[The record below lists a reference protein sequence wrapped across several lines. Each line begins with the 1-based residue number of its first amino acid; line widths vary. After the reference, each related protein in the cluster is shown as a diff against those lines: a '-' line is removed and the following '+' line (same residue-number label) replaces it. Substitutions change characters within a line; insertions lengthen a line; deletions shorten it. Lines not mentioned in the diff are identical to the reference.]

1 MQCLPVSHQATKEG
15 QHPEPLAPSSWWDHA
30 SGREAQS
37 YALARYARTMMS
49 SGNQCSALRHGVGS
63 FLRDGGSFAHA
74 GSGMQLFSGDY
85 LRGTVW
91 HATCASHAFAVR
103 ETRAALSLADMGHA
117 ASSCKGNP
125 LATGSGH
132 SEAIWSE
139 VSRHLTAY
147 EWAHIAGTCRA
158 SWFLQVPHI
167 ELPHDLPAA
176 GMLR

>member
-1 MQCLPVSHQATKEG
+1 
-15 QHPEPLAPSSWWDHA
+15 
-30 SGREAQS
+30 
-37 YALARYARTMMS
+37 
-49 SGNQCSALRHGVGS
+49 
-63 FLRDGGSFAHA
+63 
-74 GSGMQLFSGDY
+74 
-85 LRGTVW
+85 
-91 HATCASHAFAVR
+91 
-103 ETRAALSLADMGHA
+103 MGLA
-117 ASSCKGNP
+117 ASKVATP

-139 VSRHLTAY
+139 ISRHLTAY